1 MYGTKVVTGKIIE
14 IRDDTVVTLHGD
26 TVSTY
31 HLRYYKMI
39 SEEPLLLME
48 SECAELEVEL
58 TSDTAVH
65 SSGWFQSEWKPLVSR
80 LSALMKRVNR
90 A

>member
-1 MYGTKVVTGKIIE
+1 MYSTKVVTGKIIE

-48 SECAELEVEL
+48 SECAELAVGL
-58 TSDTAVH
+58 TPDQGVD
-65 SSGWFQSEWKPLVSR
+65 SSGWFQREWRPLVSR